1 MHYLI
6 LDEKK
11 CSELNGHVNAV
22 GKSGIYG
29 TCDDHYHSFQRL
41 KEFTLGGCGRA
52 SLDFGNCM
60 NGYDAWYDG
69 YVKVFL
75 NGNEIGI
82 ANKNEL
88 SKKIEF
94 DFNNG
99 DLLQISSRRGLIKFN
114 NFTIINCCK
123 KTE

>member
-1 MHYLI
+1 
-6 LDEKK
+6 
-11 CSELNGHVNAV
+11 
-22 GKSGIYG
+22 
-29 TCDDHYHSFQRL
+29 
-41 KEFTLGGCGRA
+41 
-52 SLDFGNCM
+52 M

>member
-22 GKSGIYG
+22 VKSGRYG
-29 TCDDHYHSFQRL
+29 TCDDHYRTNFQTL
-41 KEFTLGGCGRA
+41 KFTLGGCGRA

-60 NGYDAWYDG
+60 NGYDD

-99 DLLQISSRRGLIKFN
+99 DLLQISSLKGLIKFN

-123 KTE
+123 RTE